1 MNTSALLTSWYQK
14 NMRDLP
20 WRHVKNPYVIWVSE
34 IIMQQTRIAQGLPY
48 FNRFI
53 EKFPTVEHLAR
64 APIDDVLLVWQGL
77 GYYSRARNMHQT
89 AQTIVGD
96 YKGVFPKTAK
106 QLQKLKGVGEYT
118 AAAISSFCF
127 DEKVPAIDGNVY
139 RIISRIYDV
148 QEPVDKAKGKTRV
161 RDLVEQLLPLKNCG
175 DFNQALM
182 DFGAMVCTPRQA
194 SCSLCPLASQCQAKL
209 NGTVDERPV
218 KSTITKVRQRY
229 FVYVLLTDG
238 KKFLIQKRA
247 KEDIWKGLYELPLFE
262 LEKSMEV
269 DAFLNLPEVKASL
282 PKEPLVFLDGFEPAL
297 HKLSHQT
304 IYSKFLLF
312 GLAHLPKIN
321 GYKSILISN
330 IGDYAFPKLI
340 ERYLNERLSKIM
352 KTKIWGSI
360 KSL

>member
-1 MNTSALLTSWYQK
+1 
-14 NMRDLP
+14 MRDLP
-20 WRHVKNPYVIWVSE
+20 WRQVKNPYVIWVSE

-53 EKFPTVEHLAR
+53 DKFPTVEHLAN
-64 APIDDVLLVWQGL
+64 ASIDDVLLVWQGL

-89 AQTIVGD
+89 AQTIVAD
-96 YKGVFPKTAK
+96 YKGMFPKTAK
-106 QLQKLKGVGEYT
+106 QLQKLKGIGEYT

-127 DEKVPAIDGNVY
+127 NEKVPAIDGNVY

-148 QEPVDKAKGKTRV
+148 REPVDKAKGKTLIY
-161 RDLVEQLLPLKNCG
+161 DLVSQLLPVQNCG

-194 SCSLCPLASQCQAKL
+194 SCNICPLASQCQAKL
-209 NGTVDERPV
+209 KGTVEERPI
-218 KSTITKVRQRY
+218 KSKITKVRQRY
-229 FVYVLLTDG
+229 FMYLLVTDG
-238 KKFLIQKRA
+238 KNILIQKRDNN
-247 KEDIWKGLYELPLFE
+247 DIWKGLYELPLFE

-269 DAFLNLPEVKASL
+269 DAFLNLPEVKAGL
-282 PKEPLVFLDGFEPAL
+282 PPKPMVLLDDFEPAS

-304 IYSKFLLF
+304 IHAKFLLF
-312 GLAHLPKIN
+312 GSASLPKIN

-330 IGDYAFPKLI
+330 FDDYAFPKLI
-340 ERYLNERLSKIM
+340 ERYLNGRIKKIM

>member
-1 MNTSALLTSWYQK
+1 MNTSALLTLWYQK

-20 WRHVKNPYVIWVSE
+20 WRQVKNPYITWVSE

-53 EKFPTVEHLAR
+53 EKFPTVEHLAN
-64 APIDDVLLVWQGL
+64 ASIDEVLLLWQGL

-89 AQTIVGD
+89 AQTIVTD
-96 YKGVFPKTAK
+96 YEGTFPKTAR
-106 QLQKLKGVGEYT
+106 QLQKLKGIGEYT

-127 DEKVPAIDGNVY
+127 NEKVPAIDGNVY

-148 QEPVDKAKGKTRV
+148 QEPVDKAKGKNLIYN
-161 RDLVEQLLPLKNCG
+161 LVSKLLPAQNCG
-175 DFNQALM
+175 EFNQALM

-194 SCSLCPLASQCQAKL
+194 SCNICPLALKCQAKF
-209 NGTVDERPV
+209 NGTVEERPV

-229 FVYVLLTDG
+229 FVYVVVTDG
-238 KKFLIQKRA
+238 KNILIQKRD
-247 KEDIWKGLYELPLFE
+247 KNDIWKGLYQLPLFE
-262 LEKSMEV
+262 FEKSM
-269 DAFLNLPEVKASL
+269 DADTFLAL
-282 PKEPLVFLDGFEPAL
+282 PKVKESQSINSLVLLDGFEPAT

-304 IYSKFLLF
+304 IHAKFLLF
-312 GLAHLPKIN
+312 GSSRLPQIN

-330 IGDYAFPKLI
+330 FDAYAFPKLI
-340 ERYLNERLSKIM
+340 ERYLNGRLTKIM